1 MLNGK
6 NLIFKSFAGMALA
19 VLAPNLV
26 LFAAAAGYIHF
37 AQPSSS
43 GGAPA
48 SAAGLSFILVLASL
62 SLIISAA
69 GIYFAARNSAAPI
82 ISLAGIAKKIQK
94 GETDFN
100 MAPNDSEEIDYLQK
114 SFMSFSKVLNER
126 ALMKSTFSRYIS
138 DYIADEILT
147 EDLATQFLAEYR
159 NVTILF
165 SDIRGFTTLSETLE
179 PKDLF
184 DILNQYFDQMIDI
197 VIKNNGVINKFIG
210 DAIMVL
216 YNAPRLCENAD
227 IMAIITALEMNKRLG
242 EFNLKYTK
250 KYGITLGI
258 GVGINSGQVVAGNL
272 GSEKR
277 MEYTVIGDTVN
288 VSSRL
293 QTVAQAGEIAIS
305 ENIYKSARYVFELSD
320 MGEIELKGKR
330 QPLRVYKVTGD
341 LAYDKIKQNLKSA
354 DAEVLQLSLIA
365 LGRVEKLSLENDL
378 MPLLKSGYE
387 KIRLMALELII
398 EKFKTKAEECIMYIL
413 QNDKSE
419 FVKTYAIDK
428 IGALGLTKFANFL
441 AQNHLGGSS
450 LRLKGAVIN
459 CLYNLKEPKLKERLL
474 AQCPF
479 ETQQIIDEIKAIFE
493 KYSKLD
499 LYETLET
506 MISENAPLGEKKIGV
521 YLLCNL
527 GLSAKVELLNKLFRD
542 CRNDE
547 LRKLVVAA
555 FLKIGNCKSVIF
567 LLKNLNKFE
576 KETLNSAYK
585 VIAHLIGKYHA
596 DEFKHDLSVQIELD
610 IIKSLILSSEGKN
623 FEKLKVALIKN
634 K

>member
-1 MLNGK
+1 MLDKKKLLFN
-6 NLIFKSFAGMALA
+6 SLA
-19 VLAPNLV
+19 DAAMFIAAPNLI
-26 LFAAAAGYIHF
+26 LFSLAAAYVHF
-37 AQPSSS
+37 YVPD
-43 GGAPA
+43 GNPA
-48 SAAGLSFILVLASL
+48 RADLPFILTLAAVSLLTTAAGAFLASKKSSAPVL
-62 SLIISAA
+62 GLVSL
-69 GIYFAARNSAAPI
+69 
-82 ISLAGIAKKIQK
+82 AKKIQK
-94 GETDFN
+94 GESGFTADPD
-100 MAPNDSEEIDYLQK
+100 ASDEIAYLQK
-114 SFMSFSKVLNER
+114 SFISFSKVLNER
-126 ALMKSTFSRYIS
+126 ELMKSTFSRYIS

-147 EDLATQFLAEYR
+147 EDSATQFLAEYR

-165 SDIRGFTTLSETLE
+165 SDIRGFTTLSESLE

-184 DILNQYFDQMIDI
+184 DVLNHYFDQMIDI

-216 YNAPRLCENAD
+216 YNAPRLCENAG
-227 IMAIITALEMNKRLG
+227 IMAIITALEMNRRLS
-242 EFNLKYTK
+242 EFNQKYTK
-250 KYGITLGI
+250 KYGVTLGI
-258 GVGINSGQVVAGNL
+258 GIGINSGQVVAGNI

-293 QTVAQAGEIAIS
+293 QSVAKAGEIAIS
-305 ENIYKSARYVFELSD
+305 ENVFKSAQYVFELSD

-341 LAYDKIKQNLKSA
+341 LAYAKIKENLKSE

-378 MPLLKSGYE
+378 MPILKNNFE
-387 KIRLMALELII
+387 KIRFMALELII
-398 EKFKTKAEECIMYIL
+398 EKFKQKAEECVMYVL

-419 FVKTYAIDK
+419 FVKTFAIDK
-428 IGALGLTKFANFL
+428 IGALGLSRFANFL
-441 AQNHLGGSS
+441 AQQYLACQS
-450 LRLKGAVIN
+450 LRLKGAVIH
-459 CLYNLKEPKLKERLL
+459 CLYNLKEPKLKERILS
-474 AQCPF
+474 QCAF
-479 ETQQIIDEIKAIFE
+479 ENQPIMDEIKAIFE

-506 MISENAPLGEKKIGV
+506 MLSENVSISERKLGV
-521 YLLCNL
+521 YLMCNL
-527 GLSAKVELLNKLFRD
+527 GLSTKAELLNKLFRD
-542 CRNDE
+542 CRDDE

-555 FLKIGNCKSVIF
+555 FLKIGSCKSVIF

-576 KETLNSAYK
+576 KEILNSAYK

-596 DEFKHDLSVQIELD
+596 DEYKHDLSVQIELD

>member
-1 MLNGK
+1 MFNKKKLLFNS
-6 NLIFKSFAGMALA
+6 LADAALFIA
-19 VLAPNLV
+19 APNLI
-26 LFAAAAGYIHF
+26 LFSLAAAYVHF
-37 AQPSSS
+37 YPPD
-43 GGAPA
+43 GNPA
-48 SAAGLSFILVLASL
+48 RPDLPFILTLAAVSLIVTAAGAFFASKKSSDPVLGLVSL
-62 SLIISAA
+62 
-69 GIYFAARNSAAPI
+69 
-82 ISLAGIAKKIQK
+82 AKKIQK
-94 GETDFN
+94 GESGFTADPD
-100 MAPNDSEEIDYLQK
+100 AADEIAYLQK
-114 SFMSFSKVLNER
+114 SFISFSKVLNER
-126 ALMKSTFSRYIS
+126 ELMKSTFSRYIS

-147 EDLATQFLAEYR
+147 EDSATQFLAEYR

-165 SDIRGFTTLSETLE
+165 SDIRGFTTLSESLE

-184 DILNQYFDQMIDI
+184 DVLNHYFDQMIDI

-216 YNAPRLCENAD
+216 YNAPRLCENAG
-227 IMAIITALEMNKRLG
+227 IMAIITAVEMNRRLG
-242 EFNLKYTK
+242 EFNQKYTK
-250 KYGITLGI
+250 KYGVTLGI
-258 GVGINSGQVVAGNL
+258 GIGINSGQVVAGNI

-293 QTVAQAGEIAIS
+293 QTVAKAGEIAIS
-305 ENIYKSARYVFELSD
+305 ENVFKSAQYVFELSD

-341 LAYDKIKQNLKSA
+341 LAYAKIKENLKSE

-378 MPLLKSGYE
+378 MPILKNNYE
-387 KIRLMALELII
+387 KIRFMALELII
-398 EKFKTKAEECIMYIL
+398 EKFKQKAEECVMYVL

-419 FVKTYAIDK
+419 FVKTFAIDK
-428 IGALGLTKFANFL
+428 IGALGLTRFANFL
-441 AQNHLGGSS
+441 AQQYLACQS
-450 LRLKGAVIN
+450 LRLKGAVIH
-459 CLYNLKEPKLKERLL
+459 CLHNLKEPKLKERILS
-474 AQCPF
+474 QCAF
-479 ETQQIIDEIKAIFE
+479 ENQQIMDEIKAIFE

-506 MISENAPLGEKKIGV
+506 MLSENVSISERKLGV
-521 YLLCNL
+521 YLMCNL
-527 GLSAKVELLNKLFRD
+527 GLSTKAELLNKLFRD
-542 CRNDE
+542 CRDDE

-555 FLKIGNCKSVIF
+555 FLKIGSCKSVIF

-576 KETLNSAYK
+576 KEILNSAYK
-585 VIAHLIGKYHA
+585 VVAHLIGKYHA
-596 DEFKHDLSVQIELD
+596 DEYKHDLSVQIELD

>member
-1 MLNGK
+1 
-6 NLIFKSFAGMALA
+6 MAFTI
-19 VLAPNLV
+19 LAPNLA
-26 LFAAAAGYIHF
+26 LLAAAAGYIYF
-37 AQPSSS
+37 TAAPSP
-43 GGAPA
+43 GDTFGATGILFI
-48 SAAGLSFILVLASL
+48 SLLAALWFFLT
-62 SLIISAA
+62 AA
-69 GIYFAARNSAAPI
+69 GIYFAAKNAAAPI

-94 GETDFN
+94 GETDLN
-100 MAPNDSEEIDYLQK
+100 IPPSAIEEIDYLQK
-114 SFMSFSKVLNER
+114 SFMSFSKVLSEK
-126 ALMKSTFSRYIS
+126 AIMKSTFSRYIS

-147 EDLATQFLAEYR
+147 EDLAAQFLAEYR

-184 DILNQYFDQMIDI
+184 DILNHYFDQMIDI

-227 IMAIITALEMNKRLG
+227 IMAIITALEMNKRLD
-242 EFNLKYTK
+242 EFNLKYTR

-258 GVGINSGQVVAGNL
+258 GVGINSGQVVAGNI

-305 ENIYKSARYVFELSD
+305 ENIFKSAQYVFELSD

-341 LAYDKIKQNLKSA
+341 LAYEKIKENLKSA
-354 DAEVLQLSLIA
+354 DAEILQLSVIA
-365 LGRVEKLSLENDL
+365 LGRVEKLNLETDL
-378 MPLLKSGYE
+378 MPLLKNNYE

-398 EKFKTKAEECIMYIL
+398 EKFKAKAEECIMYVL

-419 FVKTYAIDK
+419 FVKTCAIEK
-428 IGALGLTKFANFL
+428 IGALGLAKFSNFL
-441 AQNHLGGSS
+441 AQNYLSGSS

-459 CLYNLKEPKLKERLL
+459 CLNNLKEPKLKERVL
-474 AQCPF
+474 ALCQF
-479 ETQQIIDEIKAIFE
+479 ENQRIVDEIKMIFE
-493 KYSKLD
+493 KYSKLN

-506 MISENAPLGEKKIGV
+506 MISENAPLGEKKLGV

-542 CRNDE
+542 CRDDE

-576 KETLNSAYK
+576 KEILNSAYK

-596 DEFKHDLSVQIELD
+596 GEFKHDLSVQIELD

>member
-1 MLNGK
+1 MFTK
-6 NLIFKSFAGMALA
+6 NSLTARSLTDIAYFIA
-19 VLAPNLV
+19 APNLI
-26 LFAAAAGYIHF
+26 LFASAFAYIHF
-37 AQPSSS
+37 FQV
-43 GGAPA
+43 APDVNFLSITA
-48 SAAGLSFILVLASL
+48 VLSVALSAAGGFMVSRNVTAPVTQLVAM
-62 SLIISAA
+62 
-69 GIYFAARNSAAPI
+69 
-82 ISLAGIAKKIQK
+82 AKKIQK
-94 GETDFN
+94 GENDFTPLER
-100 MAPNDSEEIDYLQK
+100 ADEEIGYLQK
-114 SFMSFSKVLNER
+114 SFISFSKVLSER
-126 ALMKSTFSRYIS
+126 ELMKSTFSRYIS

-184 DILNQYFDQMIDI
+184 DVLNHYFDQMIDI

-227 IMAIITALEMNKRLG
+227 IMAIITAIEMNRRLA
-242 EFNLKYTK
+242 EFNLKHTR
-250 KYGITLGI
+250 KYGVTLGI
-258 GVGINSGQVVAGNL
+258 GVGINSGQVVAGNI

-293 QTVAQAGEIAIS
+293 QSVAKAGEIVIS
-305 ENIYKSARYVFELSD
+305 ENIFKSAQYVFELSD

-330 QPLRVYKVTGD
+330 QPLRVYKVAGELT
-341 LAYDKIKQNLKSA
+341 YEKIKENLKSE
-354 DAEVLQLSLIA
+354 DPEILQLSLIA

-378 MPLLKSGYE
+378 MPLLKNGYE
-387 KIRLMALELII
+387 KIRFMALELII
-398 EKFKTKAEECIMYIL
+398 EKFKAKAEECIMYVL

-419 FVKTYAIDK
+419 FVKVFAIDK
-428 IGALGLTKFANFL
+428 IGALGLSRFANFL
-441 AQNHLGGSS
+441 AQQYLAANS

-459 CLYNLKEPKLKERLL
+459 CLYNLKEPRLKERIIS
-474 AQCPF
+474 QCAF
-479 ETQQIIDEIKAIFE
+479 ENKQVMEEVKNVFE

-506 MISENAPLGEKKIGV
+506 MLSENASLVEQKLAV

-527 GLSAKVELLNKLFRD
+527 GLSTKAELLNKMFRD
-542 CRNDE
+542 CRDDE

-555 FLKIGNCKSVIF
+555 FLKIGSCRSVIF

-576 KETLNSAYK
+576 KEILNNAYK

-596 DEFKHDLSVQIELD
+596 EEYKHDLSVQIQLD

>member
-1 MLNGK
+1 MFTK
-6 NLIFKSFAGMALA
+6 NSLTARSLTDIAYFIA
-19 VLAPNLV
+19 APNLI
-26 LFAAAAGYIHF
+26 LFASAFAYIHF
-37 AQPSSS
+37 FQV
-43 GGAPA
+43 APDVYFLSITA
-48 SAAGLSFILVLASL
+48 VLSVALSAAGGFMVSRNVTAPVTQLVAM
-62 SLIISAA
+62 
-69 GIYFAARNSAAPI
+69 
-82 ISLAGIAKKIQK
+82 AKKIQK
-94 GETDFN
+94 GENDFTPLER
-100 MAPNDSEEIDYLQK
+100 ADEEIGYLQK
-114 SFMSFSKVLNER
+114 SFISFSKVLSER
-126 ALMKSTFSRYIS
+126 ELMKSTFSRYIS

-184 DILNQYFDQMIDI
+184 DVLNHYFDQMIDI

-227 IMAIITALEMNKRLG
+227 IMAIITAIEMNRRLA
-242 EFNLKYTK
+242 EFNLKHTR
-250 KYGITLGI
+250 KYGVTLGI
-258 GVGINSGQVVAGNL
+258 GVGINSGQVVAGNI

-293 QTVAQAGEIAIS
+293 QSVAKAGEIVIS
-305 ENIYKSARYVFELSD
+305 ENIFKSAQYVFELSD

-330 QPLRVYKVTGD
+330 QPLRVYKVAGELT
-341 LAYDKIKQNLKSA
+341 YEKIKENLKSE
-354 DAEVLQLSLIA
+354 DPEILQLSLIA

-378 MPLLKSGYE
+378 MPLLKNGYE
-387 KIRLMALELII
+387 KIRFMALELII
-398 EKFKTKAEECIMYIL
+398 EKFKAKAEECIMYVL

-419 FVKTYAIDK
+419 FVKVFAIDK
-428 IGALGLTKFANFL
+428 IGALGLSRFANFL
-441 AQNHLGGSS
+441 AQQYLAANS

-459 CLYNLKEPKLKERLL
+459 CLYNLKEPRLKERIIS
-474 AQCPF
+474 QCAF
-479 ETQQIIDEIKAIFE
+479 ENKQVMEEVKNVFE
-493 KYSKLD
+493 KYSKFD

-506 MISENAPLGEKKIGV
+506 MLSENASLVEQKLAV

-527 GLSAKVELLNKLFRD
+527 GLSTKAELLNKMFRD
-542 CRNDE
+542 CRDDE

-555 FLKIGNCKSVIF
+555 FLKIGSCRSVIF

-576 KETLNSAYK
+576 KEILNNAYK

-596 DEFKHDLSVQIELD
+596 EEYKHDLSVQIQLD

>member
-1 MLNGK
+1 
-6 NLIFKSFAGMALA
+6 I
-19 VLAPNLV
+19 
-26 LFAAAAGYIHF
+26 LFASAFAYIHF
-37 AQPSSS
+37 FQGTADIYFFSSAAVLS
-43 GGAPA
+43 IAL
-48 SAAGLSFILVLASL
+48 SAAGGFMVSRNVTAPVTQLVAM
-62 SLIISAA
+62 
-69 GIYFAARNSAAPI
+69 
-82 ISLAGIAKKIQK
+82 AKKIQK
-94 GETDFN
+94 GETDF
-100 MAPNDSEEIDYLQK
+100 APPAGADEEIGYLQK
-114 SFMSFSKVLNER
+114 SFISFSKVLGER
-126 ALMKSTFSRYIS
+126 ELMKSTFSRYIS

-184 DILNQYFDQMIDI
+184 DVLNHYFDQMIDI

-227 IMAIITALEMNKRLG
+227 IMAIITAVEMNRRLA
-242 EFNLKYTK
+242 EFNLKHTR
-250 KYGITLGI
+250 KYGVTLGI
-258 GVGINSGQVVAGNL
+258 GVGINSGQVVAGNI

-293 QTVAQAGEIAIS
+293 QSVAKAGEIVIS
-305 ENIYKSARYVFELSD
+305 ENIFKSAQYVFELSD

-330 QPLRVYKVTGD
+330 QPLRVYKVAGELT
-341 LAYDKIKQNLKSA
+341 YEKIKENLKS
-354 DAEVLQLSLIA
+354 DDPEVLQLSLIA
-365 LGRVEKLSLENDL
+365 LGRVEKLSLETDL
-378 MPLLKSGYE
+378 MPLLKNGFE
-387 KIRLMALELII
+387 KIRFMALELII
-398 EKFKTKAEECIMYIL
+398 EKFKAKAEECIMYVL

-419 FVKTYAIDK
+419 FVKVFAIDK
-428 IGALGLTKFANFL
+428 IGALGLSRFANFL
-441 AQNHLGGSS
+441 AQQYLAANS

-459 CLYNLKEPKLKERLL
+459 CLYNLKEPRLKERIIS
-474 AQCPF
+474 QCAF
-479 ETQQIIDEIKAIFE
+479 ENKQVMDEVKKYFE

-506 MISENAPLGEKKIGV
+506 MLSENASLVEQKLAV

-527 GLSAKVELLNKLFRD
+527 GLSTKAELLNKMFRD
-542 CRNDE
+542 CRDDE

-555 FLKIGNCKSVIF
+555 FLKIGSCRSVIF

-576 KETLNSAYK
+576 KEILNNAYK

-596 DEFKHDLSVQIELD
+596 EEYKHDLSVQIQLD